1 MARHGQLTSGY
12 EPSKGHR
19 YPLCIDS
26 LHARKSLTASER
38 ILLGK
43 TQFSMQQ
50 YEAAAATLEQMPEA
64 AAENAQASYWLERS
78 YQALGAE
85 NYARLEE
92 SFPGSWRAHQL
103 RAEDAALRGNVD
115 QALKEYKAALE
126 LRPNEPELHA
136 ALGEFN
142 LERHTYDV
150 AASELEKALALDASS
165 VHTLYLV
172 GRLYVETRDNEKAVP
187 YLERVLRLQPNL
199 AEANSLLGTAYLRL
213 GRFDDAVPRLEKA
226 APPDHYGNVH
236 YQLYV
241 AWRKLGKAE
250 LPPKESARSQE
261 LQRNARDRHHAL
273 LM

>member
-1 MARHGQLTSGY
+1 
-12 EPSKGHR
+12 
-19 YPLCIDS
+19 
-26 LHARKSLTASER
+26 
-38 ILLGK
+38 
-43 TQFSMQQ
+43 
-50 YEAAAATLEQMPEA
+50 MPEA

-92 SFPGSWRAHQL
+92 SFPASWRAHHL
-103 RAEDAALRGNVD
+103 RAEGAALRGNVD
-115 QALKEYKAALE
+115 QALREYKAALE

-136 ALGEFN
+136 ALGEFYM
-142 LERHTYDV
+142 ERHTYDL

-187 YLERVLRLQPNL
+187 YLERALRLQPNL

-213 GRFDDAVPRLEKA
+213 GRVADAVPRLEKA
-226 APPDHYGNVH
+226 ASIDHYGNIH

-241 AWRKLGKAE
+241 ACRKLGKAE
-250 LPPKESARSQE
+250 LAQKELARSHE
-261 LQRNARDRHHAL
+261 LRRNALERDQAMIMGSPQPTL
-273 LM
+273 EQQ